1 MYFAINQNERKNL
14 IKKSKN
20 GVIIKYCPTCNR
32 NSNEFKFIGDFC
44 EICSTKKILETIP
57 DSIEINQCKDCKKIK
72 TNLGYYEFNKASLVA
87 LLSKIVKN
95 SSVKILNFDQD
106 KKTILARFTIH
117 KDQDKLVFEKQFS
130 YKIKNLM
137 CQQCYWRHSGYY
149 EAIVQL
155 RIDSD
160 NMQQNK
166 QDKIERILKSLTN
179 FIINNNGFI
188 ARIDKEK
195 FGYDIY
201 TSNKIETARYFA
213 IKKYK
218 PKVSFTLY
226 GLKNGKRV
234 YRNTY
239 LLKI

>member
-1 MYFAINQNERKNL
+1 M
-14 IKKSKN
+14 
-20 GVIIKYCPTCNR
+20 
-32 NSNEFKFIGDFC
+32 
-44 EICSTKKILETIP
+44 
-57 DSIEINQCKDCKKIK
+57 
-72 TNLGYYEFNKASLVA
+72 
-87 LLSKIVKN
+87 SKIVKN

-117 KDQDKLVFEKQFS
+117 KDQDRLVFEKQFS

-149 EAIVQL
+149 EAVVQL

-201 TSNKIETARYFA
+201 TSNKMETARYFA

-234 YRNTY
+234 YRNIY